1 MSTRVKARAKG
12 GALTRLT
19 WSGGKKGKD
28 WHFEEKRRT
37 GMGEGRKVDVLV
49 HCKTRDAALTY
60 DGVYD
65 SITNEL
71 TFYRPTEEDTW
82 EGVIYFDPI
91 SLPMNGP
98 YIESK
103 NGKEWVAKNWKWWRN
118 TGIGTAVLAGLGG
131 YVKKMKGETAA
142 AKTELNHVYNSLHNV
157 GKDNQKVLFAAAVDL
172 TKNALKLQS
181 APDSE
186 ELIEQRKELLIK
198 HGNGLFR

>member
-1 MSTRVKARAKG
+1 
-12 GALTRLT
+12 
-19 WSGGKKGKD
+19 
-28 WHFEEKRRT
+28 
-37 GMGEGRKVDVLV
+37 MGEGRKVDVLV

-82 EGVIYFDPI
+82 EGVIHFDPI
-91 SLPMNGP
+91 SLPVNGP
-98 YIESK
+98 YIEWK